1 MLLLCKDG
9 ISSRQDGI
17 YCGIIVEDA
26 RFAIRSVCIRL
37 QGVRVGDRHSIPQ
50 GPIHDDCP
58 EVRTSAVSPGAVVM
72 DGPLRKRGAIA
83 HPYPL
88 MPNADAVNGKPSIQ
102 NDDVMDTVL
111 IRGDHIFTQE
121 QHQQY
126 CFCV

>member
-1 MLLLCKDG
+1 MLLQRKDG

-26 RFAIRSVCIRL
+26 RFAIHSVCVRP
-37 QGVRVGDRHSIPQ
+37 QGVRVGYRRWRPQ

-58 EVRTSAVSPGAVVM
+58 EVRTSAVSPGAFVM
-72 DGPLRKRGAIA
+72 DGPLRKRAAIA
-83 HPYPL
+83 HPNPL
-88 MPNADAVNGKPSIQ
+88 RPNADAVDGKPSIQ
-102 NDDVMDTVL
+102 NDDVMGTVL
-111 IRGDHIFTQE
+111 IRGDHIFSQE